1 MPAQSPLKAT
11 DITEVAAVEQ
21 CMRQEAVVAECGVP
35 VAAEYGWAPAR
46 PRAGNSGPR
55 APITQSVRPTHQSQP
70 RHRVERAQRSERSRS
85 AQTQRRLDRQQRA
98 QRDLRQNR
106 EAQRKTQSE
115 RLSGAE
121 HRQEARQPLQQQVVD
136 KHNEIQQARTRLGA
150 DDRARLHRAFDLQK
164 ARISRANFD
173 HHVGRRVPRHVH
185 LHRIPIAVF
194 GFFPYYRD
202 YSYFVVDD
210 DICIVDP
217 NSYVV
222 VDVIDQGYWNAP
234 GRPQVA
240 GLRLNERQIS
250 LVRDSIPGDFP
261 QADIRLRLALGAEI
275 PADVDLHEF
284 APGVLDRIP
293 ELTEYRFL
301 VSEDQIVIVDP
312 RERTIALVIDRR

>member
-1 MPAQSPLKAT
+1 MT
-11 DITEVAAVEQ
+11 F
-21 CMRQEAVVAECGVP
+21 
-35 VAAEYGWAPAR
+35 
-46 PRAGNSGPR
+46 
-55 APITQSVRPTHQSQP
+55 VRTGK
-70 RHRVERAQRSERSRS
+70 RS
-85 AQTQRRLDRQQRA
+85 AR
-98 QRDLRQNR
+98 
-106 EAQRKTQSE
+106 TQSE
-115 RLSGAE
+115 RLSGAA
-121 HRQEARQPLQQQVVD
+121 HRHEARQPLQQQVVD

-312 RERTIALVIDRR
+312 RERTIAFVIDRR